1 MGLCVAVLW
10 SCRSDQDMEAR
21 AKRRAEKQKR
31 NALQPSFP
39 LPFVGSEKRRKDES
53 KKKEKDMFSRAIQN
67 NLARPSHAQWRP
79 LYEDSNAFPDFGS
92 ASTLSNAGDNGAPWP
107 ETVDVDWREWV
118 GTWYEVARLPVPYE
132 ADCAGRP
139 RATYTAR
146 TGSSV
151 IDVTNDC
158 VGAQGRSGR
167 IRVRGAAVP
176 VGPGRLW
183 VDFGRAAPGS
193 TAAERALGNYWILYV
208 DPTYSEAIVATPDL
222 QSAWALSRYP
232 CPEPQ
237 AVASLLER
245 MHGLGIDIRRLV
257 IH

>member
-1 MGLCVAVLW
+1 
-10 SCRSDQDMEAR
+10 
-21 AKRRAEKQKR
+21 
-31 NALQPSFP
+31 
-39 LPFVGSEKRRKDES
+39 
-53 KKKEKDMFSRAIQN
+53 MFSYGAKNNAMPRPNLGWQFLCNGLTDALGLPSPTEAID
-67 NLARPSHAQWRP
+67 AR
-79 LYEDSNAFPDFGS
+79 
-92 ASTLSNAGDNGAPWP
+92 DNGMLWP
-107 ETVDVDWREWV
+107 ETVDVNWREWV

-132 ADCAGRP
+132 TDCAGRP

-146 TGSSV
+146 AGSSV
-151 IDVTNDC
+151 IGVVNDC
-158 VGAQGRSGR
+158 VDAQGRSGR
-167 IRVRGAAVP
+167 IQVQGTAVP
-176 VGPGRLW
+176 IGPGRLW
-183 VDFGRAAPGS
+183 VDFGRAAPES

-208 DPTYSEAIVATPDL
+208 DPTYNEAIVATPDL